1 MQKVELLAPAGS
13 MEKLKMAFL
22 YGADAC
28 YLGGTTFGL
37 RTNAKNFDLEEI
49 AQACE
54 YAHKWGKHI
63 YVTVNIMAHNDDL
76 FGLEDYLTG
85 LFKVNVDAILVS
97 DPGIFMIVKETV
109 PEMEVHL
116 STQANATNYKT
127 LEFWKEQGMSRAV
140 LARELSLKEI
150 SEIKERIAEP
160 FELEAFVHGAMCV
173 SYSGRCLLSSF
184 LTGRD
189 ANRGECSHPCRWKY
203 HLVESTRPDEYYPI
217 VEDDHGTHIL
227 NSKDLCMIEHIPDL
241 IRSGISS
248 LKIEGRMKSAYY
260 VATVV
265 RAYRLA
271 IDAYYKNGDSWR
283 FNPYWME
290 EIKKTS
296 HRKFTTGFYYGNQ
309 YEEAQAYDTSKY
321 IRDYSF
327 IGVVIDEN
335 YEPGCWKIEQR
346 NKFSV
351 GEEVEIIE
359 PGSNSTIYTK
369 VLKIVEGAT
378 GQLREDAPHP
388 QEKVI
393 VKFEDLEAVELKM
406 GSLMRKKLNS
416 SQPVAVSLNPKP

>member
-1 MQKVELLAPAGS
+1 MKKIELLAPAGS

-28 YLGGTTFGL
+28 YLGGTAFGL
-37 RTNAKNFDLEEI
+37 RANAKNFDLDQI
-49 AQACE
+49 TQASE
-54 YAHKWGKHI
+54 YAHERGKRI
-63 YVTVNIMAHNDDL
+63 YVTVNIMAHSEDL
-76 FGLEDYLTG
+76 IGLEDYLKG
-85 LFKVNVDAILVS
+85 LSQAKVDAILVS
-97 DPGIFMIVKETV
+97 DPGIFMTVKESV
-109 PEMEVHL
+109 PEIEVHL
-116 STQANATNYKT
+116 STQANATNYRT
-127 LEFWKEQGMSRAV
+127 VQYWKNQGMKRAV

-150 SEIKERIAEP
+150 REIRDKVDES

-217 VEDDHGTHIL
+217 EEDGHGTYIL
-227 NSKDLCMIEHIPDL
+227 NSKDLCMIQHIPDL
-241 IRSGISS
+241 VHAGISS
-248 LKIEGRMKSAYY
+248 LKIEGRMKSVYY

-271 IDAYYKNGDSWR
+271 LDAFYNDPVHWK

-290 EIKKTS
+290 EIEKTS

-309 YEEAQAYDTSKY
+309 FEAAQTYDTSKY
-321 IRDYSF
+321 IREYSF
-327 IGVVIDEN
+327 TGVVIGEN
-335 YEPGCWKIEQR
+335 YESGCWKIEQR

-351 GEEVEIIE
+351 GEEVEIIQ
-359 PGSNSTIYTK
+359 PNSNTTIYTK
-369 VLKIVEGAT
+369 VLKIVEGTT
-378 GQLREDAPHP
+378 GELRKDAPHP

-393 VKFEDLEAVELKM
+393 VKFENLEGVELKM
-406 GSLMRKKLNS
+406 GSIMRKKLNS
-416 SQPVAVSLNPKP
+416 SRTLNHKP

>member
-1 MQKVELLAPAGS
+1 MKKIELLAPAGS

-28 YLGGTTFGL
+28 YLGGIAFGL
-37 RTNAKNFDLEEI
+37 RANAKNFDLDEI
-49 AQACE
+49 TKACE
-54 YAHKWGKHI
+54 YAHKKGKRV
-63 YVTVNIMAHNDDL
+63 YVTVNIMAHNEDL
-76 FGLEDYLTG
+76 IGLEDYLRG
-85 LFKVNVDAILVS
+85 LSQAKVNAILVS
-97 DPGIFMIVKETV
+97 DPGIFMTVKETV

-127 LEFWKEQGMSRAV
+127 VQYWRNQGMTRAV

-150 SEIKERIAEP
+150 RQIRDRIDES

-217 VEDDHGTHIL
+217 EEDTHGTHIL
-227 NSKDLCMIEHIPDL
+227 NSKDLCMIQYIPDL
-241 IRSGISS
+241 IRGGISS

-260 VATVV
+260 VAMVV

-271 IDAYYKNGDSWR
+271 IDAYYKDPDHWQ
-283 FNPYWME
+283 FNSYWME
-290 EIKKTS
+290 EIEKTS
-296 HRKFTTGFYYGNQ
+296 HRKFTTGFYFGNQ
-309 YEEAQAYDTSKY
+309 HSKAQAYDTSKY

-327 IGVVIDEN
+327 IGIVISDN
-335 YEPGCWKIEQR
+335 YESGCWKIEQR
-346 NKFSV
+346 NKFSLDDD
-351 GEEVEIIE
+351 VEIIE
-359 PGSNSTIYTK
+359 PGSDKTIYTR
-369 VLKIVEGAT
+369 VLKIVEGTT
-378 GQLREDAPHP
+378 GELREDAPHP

-393 VKFEDLEAVELKM
+393 VKFENLEGLELKM

-416 SQPVAVSLNPKP
+416 SQDQKPKP